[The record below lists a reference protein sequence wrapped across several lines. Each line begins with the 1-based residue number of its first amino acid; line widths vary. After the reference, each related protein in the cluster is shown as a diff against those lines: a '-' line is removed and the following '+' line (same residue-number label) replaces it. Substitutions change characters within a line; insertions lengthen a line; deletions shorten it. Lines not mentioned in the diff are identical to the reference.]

1 LRDFARVLADV
12 SAGKNSKP
20 VSGNRRTFLITPSA
34 STDGYASAVVADHSL
49 NHGISWSGV
58 IAGAFVTAALGLI
71 LLTLGFG
78 LGLSSVSPWAY
89 RGVSGKTIAESAI
102 AWVVLSQIISGGMGG
117 YLAGRLRHRWVRVHL
132 DEIHFR
138 DSAQGFLAWAVAVV
152 VTAGF
157 LATASTGM
165 IGAPSSIGGYRNAH
179 NHAVVPAA
187 PGTVD
192 QTPVVTAN
200 GAPASEDEIIEADR
214 KAAAYG
220 ALWLFIALLGG
231 AFSAAMFGTV
241 GGRHRDHL
249 FVYTV

>member
-1 LRDFARVLADV
+1 MA
-12 SAGKNSKP
+12 SIP
-20 VSGNRRTFLITPSA
+20 VYTEAHGV
-34 STDGYASAVVADHSL
+34 AVDHTTA
-49 NHGISWSGV
+49 HGISWSGV

-89 RGVSGKTIAESAI
+89 KGVSGKTIAEGAI
-102 AWVVLSQIISGGMGG
+102 AWLVLSQLISGGMGG

-138 DSAQGFLAWAVAVV
+138 DSAQGLLAWAVAVV

-157 LATASTGM
+157 LASAGSAM
-165 IGAPSSIGGYRNAH
+165 MGAA
-179 NHAVVPAA
+179 PAA
-187 PGTVD
+187 TPYRAHTRVSAPVIPGATGAAD
-192 QTPVVTAN
+192 TTSALSNAN
-200 GAPASEDEIIEADR
+200 SAMTEDEIIEADR

-231 AFSAAMFGTV
+231 AFSAAIFGTV

-249 FVYTV
+249 FVYTA

>member
-1 LRDFARVLADV
+1 MA
-12 SAGKNSKP
+12 SIP
-20 VSGNRRTFLITPSA
+20 VYSDAHGV
-34 STDGYASAVVADHSL
+34 AVDHTTA
-49 NHGISWSGV
+49 HGISWSGV

-89 RGVSGKTIAESAI
+89 KGVSGKTIAEGAI
-102 AWVVLSQIISGGMGG
+102 AWLVLSQLISGGMGG

-157 LATASTGM
+157 LATAGSAMMGATPA
-165 IGAPSSIGGYRNAH
+165 GAPYRAHTHATAPVIPGATGAVADTTPALSNA
-179 NHAVVPAA
+179 NSAM
-187 PGTVD
+187 T
-192 QTPVVTAN
+192 
-200 GAPASEDEIIEADR
+200 EDEIIEADR

-231 AFSAAMFGTV
+231 AFSAALFGTV

-249 FVYTV
+249 FVYTA

>member
-1 LRDFARVLADV
+1 MA
-12 SAGKNSKP
+12 SIP
-20 VSGNRRTFLITPSA
+20 VYSDAHGV
-34 STDGYASAVVADHSL
+34 AVDHTTA
-49 NHGISWSGV
+49 HGISWSGV

-89 RGVSGKTIAESAI
+89 KGVSGKTIAEGAI
-102 AWVVLSQIISGGMGG
+102 AWLVLSQLISGGMGG

-157 LATASTGM
+157 LATAGSAMMGATPAGPYRAHTHVVAPVTGATA
-165 IGAPSSIGGYRNAH
+165 GATGDTTAALSNA
-179 NHAVVPAA
+179 NSNM
-187 PGTVD
+187 T
-192 QTPVVTAN
+192 
-200 GAPASEDEIIEADR
+200 EDEIIEADR

-231 AFSAAMFGTV
+231 AFSAAIFGTV

-249 FVYTV
+249 YVYTA

>member
-1 LRDFARVLADV
+1 M
-12 SAGKNSKP
+12 
-20 VSGNRRTFLITPSA
+20 
-34 STDGYASAVVADHSL
+34 
-49 NHGISWSGV
+49 SWSGV
-58 IAGAFVTAALGLI
+58 IAGAFVIAALGLI

-89 RGVSGKTIAESAI
+89 KGVSGKTIAEGAI
-102 AWVVLSQIISGGMGG
+102 AWLVLSQIISGGMGG

-157 LATASTGM
+157 LATAGSAMMGTAAAGPYRAHTHVMAPTSVPGATASATGDATA
-165 IGAPSSIGGYRNAH
+165 GLS
-179 NHAVVPAA
+179 
-187 PGTVD
+187 
-192 QTPVVTAN
+192 TAN
-200 GAPASEDEIIEADR
+200 SNMTEDEIIEADR

-231 AFSAAMFGTV
+231 AFSAAVLATV

-249 FVYTV
+249 FVYTA